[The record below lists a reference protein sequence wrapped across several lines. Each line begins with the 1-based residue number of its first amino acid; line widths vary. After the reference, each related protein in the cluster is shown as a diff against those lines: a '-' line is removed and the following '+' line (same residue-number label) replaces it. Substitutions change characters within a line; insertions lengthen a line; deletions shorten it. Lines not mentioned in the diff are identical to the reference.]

1 LECRCSATTECFEQT
16 HPSQLNILFS
26 GPEAFGIEPVEAAD
40 RSDALERASELHP
53 GCLMAA
59 LEAERVPDHLRQ
71 YVLASWLKTL

>member
-1 LECRCSATTECFEQT
+1 MLSGGFGVRPMPQFKV
-16 HPSQLNILFS
+16 LFS

-40 RSDALERASELHP
+40 RSDALQRASELHP

-59 LEAERVPDHLRQ
+59 LEAERVPDYLRQ